1 MVQTMDEI
9 QHTLLEII
17 TRLKS
22 QLSCYI
28 RTSWMLSA
36 KSVLKMTDFCEIR
49 YFSAAEAKK
58 LGTRVREENT
68 YARHYKGVHFYTQR
82 ARELGDHTVIEVF
95 LPGEPKNISDEAE
108 KIASNLEKIA
118 VLASTIALKKEDL
131 QKRLGISSRLRPD
144 FDFVFRPDFYHISSK
159 SRNAPVCN
167 GILIDEKFCNRFF
180 RCGFNVLVDYVRSK
194 SDIATRVNQ
203 SIDWLFDSRIEP
215 RLHASI
221 VKSSIALESLL
232 IFSESESLANSLS
245 ERAAFILSSD
255 PDKRQQ
261 ISKIIKNFYDA
272 RSGVVHGGQ
281 KRIRKLTPALLESV
295 DRLAIMLSLVIAAN
309 PALWPN
315 TEALREWCE
324 AQRWGEPSK
333 NIIIP
338 FPDLY
343 LRNAINLSQQG

>member
-1 MVQTMDEI
+1 MDE
-9 QHTLLEII
+9 LRKPLFDLPII
-17 TRLKS
+17 ESEELP
-22 QLSCYI
+22 LSHYI

-36 KSVLKMTDFCEIR
+36 EINLKASEFCEIR
-49 YFSAAEAKK
+49 RFSAQEADK
-58 LGTRVREENT
+58 LAAQVNKRNVF
-68 YARHYKGVHFYTQR
+68 ARHSRENNFYVQR
-82 ARELGDHTVIEVF
+82 ARELGDRSVIEII
-95 LPGEPKNISDEAE
+95 LPGDPKDITNEAE
-108 KIASNLEKIA
+108 QIASILEKIA
-118 VLASTIALKKEDL
+118 VLSSTIALNKDDL
-131 QKRLGISSRLRPD
+131 QRRLGISSTLRTD
-144 FDFVFRPDFYHISSK
+144 FDFVFSPNFYYLRSK
-159 SRNAPVCN
+159 SRKAPVCK
-167 GILIDEKFCNRFF
+167 GIIIDNRFCNRFF
-180 RCGFNVLVDYVRSK
+180 HCGFNVLVDYARSNT
-194 SDIATRVNQ
+194 SIATRVFQ

-245 ERAAFILSSD
+245 ERSAFILSSD

-281 KRIRKLTPALLESV
+281 KRSKKFTPELLESI
-295 DRLAIMLSLVIAAN
+295 DRLAIMSCLVIAAN
-309 PALWPN
+309 STLWST

-324 AQRWGEPSK
+324 NQRWGEPSRDI
-333 NIIIP
+333 NIP